1 MQISMIDG
9 ALFDA
14 LEALARG
21 IRGKQEPFG
30 GIQLILAGQNCSTL
44 SAVSYSGVLSAAQF
58 FLYAGRQQIRPSPSS
73 HVGLNFEL

>member
-1 MQISMIDG
+1 MIDG

-44 SAVSYSGVLSAAQF
+44 SAVSSSGVLSAALL
-58 FLYAGRQQIRPSPSS
+58 FLYDVDNRFPQKLRVSKP
-73 HVGLNFEL
+73 

>member
-1 MQISMIDG
+1 MIDG

-30 GIQLILAGQNCSTL
+30 GIQLILAGQKCSTL
-44 SAVSYSGVLSAAQF
+44 SAVSSLGVLSAAQF
-58 FLYAGRQQIRPSPSS
+58 FLYAGGQIMYAYTLSYLSYQGTQLS
-73 HVGLNFEL
+73 W